1 MRPRKIDFRTITSV
15 GAKNYG
21 FVSSDARAVSVRKDT
36 FTGRKRAR
44 LSVKVAATIYVGE
57 WSRPYRS
64 RDLLRS
70 LFAYGGLNGEA

>member
-1 MRPRKIDFRTITSV
+1 MTSV

-21 FVSSDARAVSVRKDT
+21 SVSSDARAV
-36 FTGRKRAR
+36 TGRKRAR

-70 LFAYGGLNGEA
+70 LFACGGLNGEA

>member
-1 MRPRKIDFRTITSV
+1 MTSV

-21 FVSSDARAVSVRKDT
+21 SVSSDARAVSVRKDT

-57 WSRPYRS
+57 WSRLLLFNCYNYRS
-64 RDLLRS
+64 VRK
-70 LFAYGGLNGEA
+70 